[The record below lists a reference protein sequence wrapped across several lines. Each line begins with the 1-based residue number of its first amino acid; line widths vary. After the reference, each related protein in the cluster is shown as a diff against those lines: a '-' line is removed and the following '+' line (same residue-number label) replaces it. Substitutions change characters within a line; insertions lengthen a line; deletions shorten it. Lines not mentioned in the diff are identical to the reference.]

1 MFRVL
6 AVNPVLPAVKVIEV
20 IEVSLDLRVPRVTE
34 VLLVFRVSLVL
45 L

>member
-6 AVNPVLPAVKVIEV
+6 VVNLVLQAVKVIEV
-20 IEVSLDLRVPRVTE
+20 IEVSPDLRVPRVTE
-34 VLLVFRVSLVL
+34 VLLVFRVSPVL